1 MTMTGIR
8 TSRFGPWLA
17 IMPMLGLL
25 AFVFAWPILL
35 AFQQSFSGPDPLQ
48 SYRALLDSSFLI
60 VLRRTI
66 LYALL
71 VTVGCVLL
79 GTPIAYALVRLRG
92 WARGLLMASIL
103 LPFFAGSLVRSYA
116 WLAVL
121 GQHGLLNSVLVP
133 LGLVDAPLELAYTF
147 PGLIAASIQVELP
160 IFVLP
165 AYSVMRQFDRKLLT
179 AARSLGADPVTAWFT
194 IFLPAQRLGIAT
206 SVALVF
212 LSSLGFY
219 VTPVLLGPPSAYLLS
234 QELEVRINTLGDPS
248 GASARIMVMLTMIA
262 LVLLVLARIRALADT
277 QRRTARGSVAL
288 AVGWVLE
295 RFARAMAPGRWWLLA
310 IPIGAL
316 TLLSL
321 ISQLIIVPL
330 ALSDGDYLSF
340 PPPSLSGRW
349 IQEYLVDPDLGDAT
363 RYSLG
368 ITLVAALGATVIG
381 GAAALASLTLSRR
394 ASGFVTL
401 LSGVPLVVPSILIAA
416 GLFLATLHL
425 PVQPTMAFVLIFTAL
440 GLPLSFLVIRASAA
454 RIDLELA
461 RAAASL
467 GAGPATT
474 AWTVLVPLLVPA
486 LATGFLFAF
495 LSGFDDI
502 SVGLFFST
510 SDTMPLAMKLW
521 DRLRDSVSPLPAAV
535 ALVVGLGAMALIL
548 IARAAFQFW
557 RSRRSHYLRPGAALT
572 KRI

>member
-1 MTMTGIR
+1 M
-8 TSRFGPWLA
+8 GPWLA
-17 IMPMLGLL
+17 IVPMLGLL
-25 AFVFAWPILL
+25 AFVFAWPIVL
-35 AFQQSFSGPDPLQ
+35 AFQQSLAGSDSLQ

-60 VLRRTI
+60 VLRRTVF
-66 LYALL
+66 YALI
-71 VTVGCVLL
+71 VTLGCVIL

-92 WARGLLMASIL
+92 WMRGVLMLSIL

-121 GQHGLLNSVLVP
+121 GQHGLVNSVLLH
-133 LGLVDAPLELAYTF
+133 LGVVNAPLELAYTF

-165 AYSVMRQFDRKLLT
+165 TYSVMRQFDRKLLM

-194 IFLPAQRLGIAT
+194 IFLPAQSLGLAT

-248 GASARIMVMLTMIA
+248 GASARIIVMLVIIA
-262 LVLLVLARIRALADT
+262 LVLLVLARMKALANS
-277 QRRTARGSVAL
+277 QRRTERGAFPAALGRMLEHLARTVAP
-288 AVGWVLE
+288 A
-295 RFARAMAPGRWWLLA
+295 RWWFLA
-310 IPIGAL
+310 IPIGLL

-321 ISQLIIVPL
+321 VSQFIIVPL
-330 ALSDGDYLSF
+330 ALSGGEYLSF

-349 IQEYLVDPDLGDAT
+349 IRQYLVDPDLGDAT

-368 ITLVAALGATVIG
+368 ITVIAALGATVIG
-381 GAAALASLTLSRR
+381 GAAALASLALPRR
-394 ASGFVTL
+394 ASSLVTL
-401 LSGVPLVVPSILIAA
+401 LSGIPLVVPSILIAA

-425 PVQPTMAFVLIFTAL
+425 PVNPTIAFLLIFTAL
-440 GLPLSFLVIRASAA
+440 GLPLCFLVIRASAA
-454 RIDLELA
+454 RIDPQLS

-510 SDTMPLAMKLW
+510 SDNMPLAMKLW

-535 ALVVGLGAMALIL
+535 ALVLSLGATSVIL
-548 IARAAFQFW
+548 FMSVAFHFW
-557 RSRRSHYLRPGAALT
+557 RTRRSQYLRPGAILT
-572 KRI
+572 KRISS